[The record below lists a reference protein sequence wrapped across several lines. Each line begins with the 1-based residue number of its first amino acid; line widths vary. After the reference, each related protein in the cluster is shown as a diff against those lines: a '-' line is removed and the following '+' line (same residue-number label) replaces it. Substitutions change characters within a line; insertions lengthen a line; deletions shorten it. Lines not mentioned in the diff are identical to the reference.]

1 MLDIWWRYLKT
12 RKQKPWGN
20 MQGHKA
26 CNQQPSHESNKE
38 TPTLPPSHLLT
49 KSIQVS
55 FSFTIWPQC
64 ASKVVPPARS
74 PQKVISK
81 TSFIFLKCSG
91 SQFSGDFGFKFASFF
106 FGFSGARGG
115 TQRFPWNFRVFLE
128 KASASPFGEKFFGGF
143 GCTWLERN
151 FAKKDLGG
159 AFFSDSKL
167 HPFIPSSLLKPP
179 TILIVSTFF
188 NSQLSTEKK
197 SRVKNL
203 QCLSLNTP
211 PPKQKKDSFQHVSTP
226 PFLAADRPTRSL
238 FQVEEKLWFAPPWRS
253 FSRRWEGALDVAT
266 YWWKMFSSY

>member
-91 SQFSGDFGFKFASFF
+91 SQFSGGFGFKFASLFPDFLVQEVGPKDFHETLGFF
-106 FGFSGARGG
+106 YEKSISFPFSGEVFWG
-115 TQRFPWNFRVFLE
+115 FR
-128 KASASPFGEKFFGGF
+128 
-143 GCTWLERN
+143 CTWLETLPKKTWGVHFSVTPSYTLSYHHHSWNPKNHPHVLN
-151 FAKKDLGG
+151 F
-159 AFFSDSKL
+159 F
-167 HPFIPSSLLKPP
+167 
-179 TILIVSTFF
+179 
-188 NSQLSTEKK
+188 QLSTVSTEK
-197 SRVKNL
+197 N
-203 QCLSLNTP
+203 
-211 PPKQKKDSFQHVSTP
+211 HVSKTCSVW
-226 PFLAADRPTRSL
+226 A
-238 FQVEEKLWFAPPWRS
+238 
-253 FSRRWEGALDVAT
+253 
-266 YWWKMFSSY
+266 

>member
-1 MLDIWWRYLKT
+1 MFYIYIYIYVCVWYVAPSKTNMSHPKGPQKERILFQPSFFKDYVHFVGLYMTYITYIYDKSHDGKRATHLPNLKLMLDFPKSMLDIWWRYLKT

-38 TPTLPPSHLLT
+38 TPTLPPSHLFT

-115 TQRFPWNFRVFLE
+115 TQRFPWNFRVF
-128 KASASPFGEKFFGGF
+128 
-143 GCTWLERN
+143 
-151 FAKKDLGG
+151 
-159 AFFSDSKL
+159 
-167 HPFIPSSLLKPP
+167 
-179 TILIVSTFF
+179 
-188 NSQLSTEKK
+188 
-197 SRVKNL
+197 
-203 QCLSLNTP
+203 
-211 PPKQKKDSFQHVSTP
+211 
-226 PFLAADRPTRSL
+226 
-238 FQVEEKLWFAPPWRS
+238 
-253 FSRRWEGALDVAT
+253 
-266 YWWKMFSSY
+266 